1 MNSNTVAILHKA
13 KDTARSIEERSRGLL
28 FNVWRQFNR
37 HPVSKK
43 PVFIVGCPRSGT
55 SITADLFATHPHVAN
70 WSEAGEIWD
79 PDTYYDPQANHHWD
93 ASMVTKEDAA
103 RLHAWFEYYRQRRG
117 KQRFMN
123 KHPRNSVRIGYI
135 NRVFPDAFFVHV
147 IRDGRAVVNSI
158 VTEIENEPF
167 RQEIPFGN
175 FCKPLNWREFL
186 RDDPIEQAA
195 LQWREIVRF
204 VLNQRG
210 KLKGRYYELTY
221 EDLCRDPRGTLASAF
236 SFVELLATEEVM
248 ANVPR
253 SLKNMNLK
261 YQAKLSKDQI
271 ETVNEV
277 QGAMLRE
284 LGYRV

>member
-1 MNSNTVAILHKA
+1 MSSNAVAILQTA
-13 KDTARSIEERSRGLL
+13 KDAARSLDKQARGLL
-28 FNVWRQFNR
+28 FNIWRQFNR
-37 HPVSKK
+37 HPVSEK
-43 PVFIVGCPRSGT
+43 PVFIIGCPRSGT
-55 SITADLFATHPHVAN
+55 SVTADLFTAHPHVAN

-103 RLHAWFEYYRQRRG
+103 RLHAWFEYYRQPRG

-135 NRVFPDAFFVHV
+135 DRVFPDAFFIHV

-158 VTEIENEPF
+158 VNKIQKDPF

-175 FCKPLNWREFL
+175 FCKPPQWREFL
-186 RDDPIEQAA
+186 RDDPVEQAA

-204 VLNQRG
+204 ILDQREN
-210 KLKGRYYELTY
+210 LENRYYELRY
-221 EDLCRDPRGTLASAF
+221 EDLCRDPRGTLASVF
-236 SFVELLATEEVM
+236 SFVELLATEETM
-248 ANVPR
+248 ASLPQ
-253 SLKNMNLK
+253 SLKNMNFK
-261 YQAKLSKDQI
+261 YRGQLSTEQI
-271 ETVNEV
+271 DAINEV
-277 QGAMLRE
+277 QGTLLRE